1 MSKTAPT
8 APLIAAALLAAL
20 SVSACEKVPQA
31 PTETGVCYHAPS
43 REGDTFKFNVV
54 KRNVPSIEFCAAE
67 LEGMRV
73 RFLRLGGNNRELV
86 GAYQGSFLIV
96 NPQGIFRRQKWN
108 GAQYLLLV
116 RTGDGRLAQPG
127 AMPSY

>member
-1 MSKTAPT
+1 MTKSLLLFVVAATA
-8 APLIAAALLAAL
+8 AVSL
-20 SVSACEKVPQA
+20 SACEKVPEA
-31 PTETGVCYHAPS
+31 PYDKGICYHAAPQAD
-43 REGDTFKFNVV
+43 GTFRFNPV
-54 KRNVPSIEFCAAE
+54 KEKVASIEFCAAE

-73 RFLRLGGNNRELV
+73 RFLRLGGQNREIV

-96 NPQGIFRRQKWN
+96 NPAGIFRRQKWN
-108 GAQYLLLV
+108 GGQYLLMV

>member
-1 MSKTAPT
+1 MSKHAPALAAAVLALALPLAACETAPE
-8 APLIAAALLAAL
+8 PPFD
-20 SVSACEKVPQA
+20 K
-31 PTETGVCYHAPS
+31 GVCWHAVTKD
-43 REGDTFKFNVV
+43 GGKTFKFNKV
-54 KRNVPSIEFCAAE
+54 KENVPQIEKCAAE

-73 RFLRLGGNNRELV
+73 RFLQLGGQNREII

-96 NPQGIFRRQKWN
+96 NSRGIFRRAKWN
-108 GAQYLLLV
+108 GGQFLLLV